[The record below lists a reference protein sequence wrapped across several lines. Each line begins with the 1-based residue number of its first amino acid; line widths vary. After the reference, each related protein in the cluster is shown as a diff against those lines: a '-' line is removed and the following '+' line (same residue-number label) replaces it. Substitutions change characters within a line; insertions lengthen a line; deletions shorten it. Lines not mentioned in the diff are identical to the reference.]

1 MAQKGTSLIKQ
12 YQANIE
18 DSKKFQLYNQLFVWF
33 FDSLDSMTPSL
44 VYFSNRKGGGR
55 QWPLK
60 EGKVVGLSNTK
71 KIGPN

>member
-18 DSKKFQLYNQLFVWF
+18 DSKKFQLDNQLFVWF

-44 VYFSNRKGGGR
+44 VY
-55 QWPLK
+55 LII
-60 EGKVVGLSNTK
+60 EKVVVGSDH
-71 KIGPN
+71 

>member
-18 DSKKFQLYNQLFVWF
+18 DSKKFQLDNQLFVWF

-55 QWPLK
+55 Q
-60 EGKVVGLSNTK
+60 
-71 KIGPN
+71 